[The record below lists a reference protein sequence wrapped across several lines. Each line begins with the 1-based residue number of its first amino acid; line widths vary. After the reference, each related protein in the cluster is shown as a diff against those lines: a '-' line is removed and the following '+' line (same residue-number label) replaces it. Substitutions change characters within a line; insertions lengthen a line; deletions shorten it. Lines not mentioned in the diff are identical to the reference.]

1 MNIILNRWFQLGAA
15 SIIAVVIGAA
25 IGTSLSPSA
34 VGEVEE
40 IAALVTPRE
49 KVLLTAGDAPKHRFE
64 GPVGYRGM
72 RDGPSRPNTL
82 GKLERLA

>member
-1 MNIILNRWFQLGAA
+1 MATMILNRWFQLGAA

-49 KVLLTAGDAPKHRFE
+49 KVLLMAGDAPKPLA
-64 GPVGYRGM
+64 GAGVATRG
-72 RDGPSRPNTL
+72 S
-82 GKLERLA
+82 LEKRVV